1 MDAKDVVT
9 PEQARQLVNER
20 GLSHVKVGVFDVD
33 GVLRGKYMAKEKFL
47 SALDNGF
54 GFCDVVL
61 GWDVRDQLYDNV
73 SYTGWH
79 TGYPDAT
86 VRIVPDTCR
95 NLHHGRAI
103 HTIHRMIYHLRT
115 RPLIN
120 EPNMKQKIT
129 TMLELQDAM
138 NSKVNS
144 NWRNAAYEWYR
155 AIWMEAGEMLEHFGW
170 KWWKK
175 QVPDTMQVKLEIV
188 DIVHFALSIRLVQ
201 GGEQGSSLDAIAES
215 IADDFANPQATGDI
229 RTSIEL
235 LAKRTLMDEGAHF
248 SNIAGIMNHLD
259 MPFDE
264 LHEIYVGKNVL
275 NIFRQDNGYKEGHYI
290 KMWNGREDNEY
301 LADILKKLDSDSV
314 SFKADIYEALEAA
327 YPEPAAA

>member
-1 MDAKDVVT
+1 
-9 PEQARQLVNER
+9 
-20 GLSHVKVGVFDVD
+20 
-33 GVLRGKYMAKEKFL
+33 
-47 SALDNGF
+47 
-54 GFCDVVL
+54 
-61 GWDVRDQLYDNV
+61 
-73 SYTGWH
+73 
-79 TGYPDAT
+79 
-86 VRIVPDTCR
+86 
-95 NLHHGRAI
+95 
-103 HTIHRMIYHLRT
+103 
-115 RPLIN
+115 
-120 EPNMKQKIT
+120 
-129 TMLELQDAM
+129 MLELQDAM

-301 LADILKKLDSDSV
+301 LADILKKLDSDSQT
-314 SFKADIYEALEAA
+314 FKSDIYDALEAA
-327 YPEPAAA
+327 YPEAAVA